1 MYSLVS
7 TVDAYGAPLSPGL
20 PHGSPEKLKSLCS
33 PSLSSLYTS
42 IRSSISGNVVHTKE
56 KKQKE
61 SRTNKQQLAQ
71 EVSEPGF

>member
-7 TVDAYGAPLSPGL
+7 TVDAYGTPLSPGL

-56 KKQKE
+56 KKTEREQNE
-61 SRTNKQQLAQ
+61 QTTTSTG
-71 EVSEPGF
+71 S